1 MEEKSKRS
9 NASSMK
15 RMLDA
20 LIPIESRPEN
30 VGPRIAAARKA
41 LGLSKSELAD
51 ALTLDRSSLTKIE
64 NGSMGFAI
72 ANAIKFE
79 TLYGIG
85 IRFTYRHDF
94 SDLPDDLREPV
105 RQHLATLLAAK

>member
-1 MEEKSKRS
+1 MEEKSKRDD
-9 NASSMK
+9 AQRMK
-15 RMLDA
+15 RMVDA

-30 VGPRIAAARKA
+30 VGPRVAAARMA

-51 ALTLDRSSLTKIE
+51 ALSLDRSSLTKIE
-64 NGSMGFAI
+64 GGSMGFAI

-94 SDLPDDLREPV
+94 SDLPDHLREPI
-105 RQHLATLLAAK
+105 RHNLATLLAAK